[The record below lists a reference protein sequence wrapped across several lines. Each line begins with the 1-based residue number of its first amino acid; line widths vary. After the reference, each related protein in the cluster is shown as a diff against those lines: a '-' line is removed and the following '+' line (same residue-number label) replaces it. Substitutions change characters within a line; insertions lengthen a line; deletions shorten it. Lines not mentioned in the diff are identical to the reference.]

1 MRCISGKYD
10 IMKKLVSKTRKYQ
23 WKDAFFEGT

>member
-1 MRCISGKYD
+1 MQFPERYD

-23 WKDAFFEGT
+23 WKDAFFKGT